1 MKTVAKPSLPA
12 RSTAGKLEPSQ
23 RSSAGKSKRPAGSS
37 AGRPQSKR
45 PPGPARKTDS
55 AALLLAAASDLLSER
70 RSLDISLSDIAD
82 RSGLNSALIKYYFG
96 NKEGLL
102 LELLRRDAAHAMMQL
117 QYLVDLNVA
126 PDQKM
131 RMHITGIINTYRRYP
146 YLNGL
151 IHLLLGDGDS
161 PAAAEIADFFVKPLV
176 HAQQL
181 ILDEGLKAGVF
192 RPVDTEMFYFSL
204 LGACDLFFFASY
216 THRHVFGDMEVTD
229 ELKRRYITHITD
241 VYMSAL
247 VISPEQRDT
256 PSPSQHV
263 AG

>member
-1 MKTVAKPSLPA
+1 MKTVAKPKRPA
-12 RSTAGKLEPSQ
+12 
-23 RSSAGKSKRPAGSS
+23 RSSAGRSQSKRPSRSS
-37 AGRPQSKR
+37 ASRPQSKR
-45 PPGPARKTDS
+45 PPVSSRNKDS

-102 LELLRRDAAHAMMQL
+102 LALLRRDAAHAMMQL
-117 QYLVDLNVA
+117 QYLVDLNVS

-151 IHLLLGDGDS
+151 IHLLLGDGNS

-176 HAQQL
+176 RAQEL
-181 ILDEGLKAGVF
+181 ILDEGVKAGVF
-192 RPVDTEMFYFSL
+192 RPVDKEMFYFSL
-204 LGACDLFFFASY
+204 VGACDLFFFASY
-216 THRHVFGDMEVTD
+216 THRRVFGDMEVTD
-229 ELKRRYITHITD
+229 ELKRRYVTHITD
-241 VYMSAL
+241 VYMAAL
-247 VISPEQRDT
+247 VISSEQRDAA
-256 PSPSQHV
+256 SPKKRV
-263 AG
+263 AS